1 MARIIGKLT
10 KKSRRYEFMLTERPT
25 DLRRSNAPGAAKDAR
40 RAKLSNYALQL
51 REKQRIR
58 FTYGVTE
65 RQFYNTYLKSA
76 KIKGVHGH
84 NFLGVLESRLDNLV
98 YRAGFANT
106 RAGARQLV
114 NHGHVLVDGVKVDIP
129 SFIVSKGQVISFKE
143 TSTKLDVITEA
154 LAGGRAVPTFLDV
167 NKDNRT
173 AKLLHF
179 PERTEIANDF
189 NESLVVEFYN
199 R

>member
-25 DLRRSNAPGAAKDAR
+25 DLRRTNAPGAAKDAR
-40 RAKLSNYALQL
+40 RGKLSNYALQL

-98 YRAGFANT
+98 FRAGFSNT

-114 NHGHVLVDGVKVDIP
+114 NHGHVLVDGKKVDIP
-129 SFIVSKGQVISFKE
+129 SYIVSKGQVISFKE
-143 TSTKLDVITEA
+143 GSVKFEIITEA
-154 LAGGRAVPTFLDV
+154 LASGRAVPTFLDA
-167 NKDNRT
+167 NKDSRT

-179 PERTEIANDF
+179 PERTEISNDF

>member
-1 MARIIGKLT
+1 
-10 KKSRRYEFMLTERPT
+10 
-25 DLRRSNAPGAAKDAR
+25 
-40 RAKLSNYALQL
+40 
-51 REKQRIR
+51 
-58 FTYGVTE
+58 
-65 RQFYNTYLKSA
+65 LKSA

-98 YRAGFANT
+98 YRAGFSNT

-114 NHGHVLVDGVKVDIP
+114 NHGHVLVDGAKVDIP
-129 SFIVSKGQVISFKE
+129 SYIVSKGQVISFKE
-143 TSTKLDVITEA
+143 GSVKFDIITEA
-154 LAGGRAVPTFLDV
+154 LASGRAVPTFLNV
-167 NKDNRT
+167 NKDSRT
-173 AKLLHF
+173 ATLLHF

>member
-25 DLRRSNAPGAAKDAR
+25 DLRRTNAPGAAKDAR
-40 RAKLSNYALQL
+40 RGKLSNYALQL

-98 YRAGFANT
+98 YRAGFSNT

-114 NHGHVLVDGVKVDIP
+114 NHGHVLVDGNKVDIP
-129 SFIVSKGQVISFKE
+129 SYIVSKGQVISFKE
-143 TSTKLDVITEA
+143 GSVKFEIITGA
-154 LAGGRAVPTFLDV
+154 LASGRAVPTFLDV
-167 NKDNRT
+167 NKDSRT

-179 PERTEIANDF
+179 PERTEISNDF

>member
-25 DLRRSNAPGAAKDAR
+25 DLRRTNAPGAAKDAR
-40 RAKLSNYALQL
+40 RAKLSNYGVQM

-58 FTYGVTE
+58 YTYGVTE

-76 KIKGVHGH
+76 KLKGVHGH
-84 NFLGVLESRLDNLV
+84 NFLGLLESRLDNLV

-114 NHGHVLVDGVKVDIP
+114 NHGHVLVDGAKVDIP
-129 SFIVSKGQVISFKE
+129 SFIVSKGQVITFKE
-143 TSTKLDVITEA
+143 SSAKLDIIAEA
-154 LAGGRAVPTFLDV
+154 LAGGRLVPVFLDV

-179 PERTEIANDF
+179 PERSEIANDF
-189 NESLVVEFYN
+189 NESLVVEFYS

>member
-25 DLRRSNAPGAAKDAR
+25 DLRRTNAPGAAKDAR
-40 RAKLSNYALQL
+40 RAKLSNYGVQM

-58 FTYGVTE
+58 YTYGVTE

-76 KIKGVHGH
+76 KLKGVHGH
-84 NFLGVLESRLDNLV
+84 NFLGLLESRLDNLV

-114 NHGHVLVDGVKVDIP
+114 NHGHVLVDGAKVDIP
-129 SFIVSKGQVISFKE
+129 SFIVSKGQVITFKE
-143 TSTKLDVITEA
+143 SSAKLDIIAEA
-154 LAGGRAVPTFLDV
+154 LAGGRLAPVFLDV

-179 PERTEIANDF
+179 PERSEIANDF
-189 NESLVVEFYN
+189 NESLVVEFYS

>member
-40 RAKLSNYALQL
+40 RSKLSNYAIQL

-65 RQFYNTYLKSA
+65 RQFYNTFLKSA
-76 KIKGVHGH
+76 KIKGNHGH

-98 YRAGFANT
+98 YRAGFSNT

-114 NHGHVLVDGVKVDIP
+114 NHGHVLVDGAKVDIP
-129 SFIVSKGQVISFKE
+129 SYIVSKGQVISFKE
-143 TSTKLDVITEA
+143 GSLKLNVITEA
-154 LAGGRAVPTFLDV
+154 LTSGRIVPTFLDA

-179 PERTEIANDF
+179 PERSEISNEF

>member
-25 DLRRSNAPGAAKDAR
+25 DLRRTNAPGAAKDAR
-40 RAKLSNYALQL
+40 RGKLSNYALQL

-98 YRAGFANT
+98 YRAGFSNT

-114 NHGHVLVDGVKVDIP
+114 NHGHVLVDGAKVDIP
-129 SFIVSKGQVISFKE
+129 SYIVSKGQVISFKE
-143 TSTKLDVITEA
+143 GSVKFDIITEA
-154 LAGGRAVPTFLDV
+154 LASGRAVPTFLNV
-167 NKDNRT
+167 NKDSRT
-173 AKLLHF
+173 ATLLHF

>member
-40 RAKLSNYALQL
+40 RAKLSNYAVQL

-65 RQFYNTYLKSA
+65 RQFYNTYLKSS

-84 NFLGVLESRLDNLV
+84 NFLGMLESRLDNLV
-98 YRAGFANT
+98 YRAGFSNT

-114 NHGHVLVDGVKVDIP
+114 NHGHVLVDGAKVDIP
-129 SFIVSKGQVISFKE
+129 SYIVSKGQVISFKE
-143 TSTKLDVITEA
+143 NSAKLGIIAEA

-179 PERTEIANDF
+179 PERSEIANDF